1 MNTIF
6 NGRITRAEV
15 VYDYSGVWMRRSGAI
30 LWKAIV
36 RNADV
41 VCRPSGTLDDVLT
54 DAEVMQAIKE
64 LVTVSVAD
72 VAGL

>member
-6 NGRITRAEV
+6 NDCITRDDV

-30 LWKAIV
+30 VWKAIV
-36 RNADV
+36 MNADV

-54 DAEVMQAIKE
+54 DTEVKQAIKE

-72 VAGL
+72 ATEL